1 MAQAPQT
8 GFDQIYTLGV
18 EAGIKRDGTVFE
30 SREYSDG
37 VWCRFQRG
45 IPKKMGGYQQIFS
58 TFSGIPRGMI
68 LNSYNGVNYVFSG
81 NKNGLDVFVTG
92 QTIGVGSGPYQAL
105 LEAGYS
111 KFTPVS
117 STSNTFVIS
126 STTDLT
132 SVFYTNGSVVFNQ
145 TTTPTLYNITGSVFN
160 SIANTTTVTFYPTIG
175 TPPTNVW
182 LANYYFKPDD
192 RLLWQFD
199 FQYSPMGGALNL
211 IAHPGLNLDN
221 IDNGIESQVYIGSTV
236 PNSSDQW
243 VFTGLADTAGNN
255 PTYRPITVDGG
266 VCVLHPFIFVY
277 GSNGFIA
284 NNHVSS
290 VYADQNLSDWN
301 GPLANQVNMASGK
314 IVVGMPVRGGTS
326 SPSGLFWATDSL
338 IRASF
343 VNNGTTYWQYDI
355 ISSQTSIMSSRSV
368 AEMDGVYYW
377 LGVDRFYMYNGY
389 VSVLPNDK
397 NVNWLFDN
405 LNYAQ
410 RQKVW
415 ATKVPRYNEIWFFY
429 PRGEATE
436 CTDAIIYNVKDK
448 IWYDAGQAEGAQR
461 SSGYTTEIFP
471 TPIWGGW
478 NYEALYSVP
487 YVIEDTPTGQPA
499 PTNHQFYVNGDVT
512 TAFAPSTYATL
523 STNPDDPKYKIT
535 SSTFIFNTTIGGSG
549 ATLVESSQV
558 LPSGFSVN
566 SQVFVVSGGYPIWQ
580 HERGL
585 NKITTKAEEAIYSS
599 FTTCDISWV
608 GGTPS
613 ADQSPAINRRLH
625 LRRIEPDFV
634 QGGSLNLTIQGRKFA
649 HSPYEYSGPYTFTNN
664 TEKIDLRVEYREMS
678 LLFESNDI
686 NGNYEMGRV
695 LLTAE
700 LGDERP

>member
-266 VCVLHPFIFVY
+266 VCVRAAVRPLFHSQHP
-277 GSNGFIA
+277 
-284 NNHVSS
+284 
-290 VYADQNLSDWN
+290 
-301 GPLANQVNMASGK
+301 P
-314 IVVGMPVRGGTS
+314 
-326 SPSGLFWATDSL
+326 
-338 IRASF
+338 
-343 VNNGTTYWQYDI
+343 
-355 ISSQTSIMSSRSV
+355 
-368 AEMDGVYYW
+368 
-377 LGVDRFYMYNGY
+377 
-389 VSVLPNDK
+389 
-397 NVNWLFDN
+397 
-405 LNYAQ
+405 
-410 RQKVW
+410 
-415 ATKVPRYNEIWFFY
+415 
-429 PRGEATE
+429 
-436 CTDAIIYNVKDK
+436 
-448 IWYDAGQAEGAQR
+448 
-461 SSGYTTEIFP
+461 
-471 TPIWGGW
+471 
-478 NYEALYSVP
+478 
-487 YVIEDTPTGQPA
+487 
-499 PTNHQFYVNGDVT
+499 
-512 TAFAPSTYATL
+512 
-523 STNPDDPKYKIT
+523 
-535 SSTFIFNTTIGGSG
+535 
-549 ATLVESSQV
+549 
-558 LPSGFSVN
+558 
-566 SQVFVVSGGYPIWQ
+566 
-580 HERGL
+580 
-585 NKITTKAEEAIYSS
+585 
-599 FTTCDISWV
+599 
-608 GGTPS
+608 
-613 ADQSPAINRRLH
+613 
-625 LRRIEPDFV
+625 
-634 QGGSLNLTIQGRKFA
+634 
-649 HSPYEYSGPYTFTNN
+649 
-664 TEKIDLRVEYREMS
+664 
-678 LLFESNDI
+678 
-686 NGNYEMGRV
+686 
-695 LLTAE
+695 
-700 LGDERP
+700 